1 LSNVPKCDNIIYRK
15 GILHTNFIGG
25 VNMREEYKKLNK
37 LKLNN
42 RPHRTISTEEALSQV
57 TPMQFIEDVYNG
69 TAKVQIDK
77 KGINYVSTR

>member
-1 LSNVPKCDNIIYRK
+1 
-15 GILHTNFIGG
+15 
-25 VNMREEYKKLNK
+25 MREEYKKLNK

-69 TAKVQIDK
+69 TAKVIISKQ
-77 KGINYVSTR
+77 GINYV